1 MQLRYHFR
9 RWFPCYL
16 VLFLFL
22 LLACSLPAWPVGQ
35 ASQATPTAPDMSEPS
50 ASPSPV
56 VVGQLG
62 RASRP
67 SSDKQQIGTP
77 EPSPTLQAT
86 FEALK
91 PTPTL
96 APLSR
101 DQRQEVFDDVWS
113 LVNERYI
120 YTDFHGVD
128 WNQIRRE
135 YGPKIAEA
143 ENPEQFYYLMKEMM
157 AHLDDEH
164 SVYETP
170 QEVAEQQAIFEG
182 QLEYAGIGA
191 VIRSVP
197 EGGLIM
203 QLAQGSPAEEAGLKP
218 RELVIAIG
226 TIPFTDTA
234 AFGPAGPIGSVRGLP
249 GTTVELTIRGR
260 DGSERKVEIMR
271 RPIASG
277 AFSDVEAQRLP
288 DSDVVLLRVST
299 FFIDNLDGLIR
310 SEIERELR
318 AGPISALVID
328 VRDNGGGR
336 VDYMLESVGLFAE
349 RCRIGST
356 ESRRGDKDLY
366 TPKGSLIPELA
377 GIPVAVLIND
387 GSVSAAEMFAAG
399 MRECVGAK
407 LVGITTAGNTENLRG
422 YTLVDGSELW
432 LAELIYILPNGE
444 PNEGRGVEPDLT
456 VEAEWWRF
464 DPQDDPYVL
473 AALDLLAVK

>member
-1 MQLRYHFR
+1 MQRRYHFR

-22 LLACSLPAWPVGQ
+22 LLACSLPAWPINQ
-35 ASQATPTAPDMSEPS
+35 SSQATPTALNTLEPS
-50 ASPSPV
+50 ASPSAIV
-56 VVGQLG
+56 AGELG
-62 RASRP
+62 RVSRP
-67 SSDKQQIGTP
+67 ASDQQPTRVP
-77 EPSPTLQAT
+77 EETPSPQAT

-101 DQRQEVFDDVWS
+101 DQREEVFDDVWS

-128 WNQIRRE
+128 WKQIRRE

-143 ENPEQFYYLMKEMM
+143 EDPEEFYHLMKEMM

-170 QEVAEQQAIFEG
+170 QEVAEQQAIFDG

-191 VIRSVP
+191 VIRTVP

-218 RELVIAIG
+218 RELVVAIG

-234 AFGPAGPIGSVRGLP
+234 AFGPGGPIGSVRGLP

-260 DGSERKVEIMR
+260 DGAERQVEVMR

-288 DSDVVLLRVST
+288 DSNIVLLRVST
-299 FFIDNLDGLIR
+299 FFIDDLDGLIR
-310 SEIERELR
+310 AEIERELQ
-318 AGPISALVID
+318 AGPISALLVD

-336 VDYMLESVGLFAE
+336 VDYMLDSVGLFAE
-349 RCRIGST
+349 ACRIGST

-366 TPKGSLIPELA
+366 TPMGEKIPELA
-377 GIPVAVLIND
+377 SIPVAVLIND

-399 MRECVGAK
+399 MRECIGAK
-407 LVGITTAGNTENLRG
+407 LIGITTAGNTENLRG

-444 PNEGRGVEPDLT
+444 PNEGKGVAPDVT

-464 DPQDDPYVL
+464 DPQDDPYVQ
-473 AALDLLAVK
+473 AALSLLAEK